1 MRSEN
6 GLSMPGAKLVAVIL
20 TSIVLFAVPASA
32 QSADQDLE
40 AEILAALDGWFGVVA
55 SGDPALI
62 AGYLAPE
69 YQIQRADGAGYD
81 RETYLSSNLPL
92 IADIPAIEG
101 LALTAN
107 GDLVVARYVLVV
119 DEIIDGAQVNPVAP
133 RLTVLR
139 RDGDDWLIVAH
150 ANFSNPN

>member
-1 MRSEN
+1 MRSGN
-6 GLSMPGAKLVAVIL
+6 VSLVPCTKLVAVIAAL
-20 TSIVLFAVPASA
+20 IALFAVPASA

-40 AEILAALDGWFGVVA
+40 AEILAALDGWFGAVA
-55 SGDPALI
+55 SGDPAMI

-69 YQIQRADGAGYD
+69 YQIQRANGDGYD
-81 RETYLSSNLPL
+81 RESYLTSNLPL

-101 LALTAN
+101 LILTAN
-107 GDLVVARYVLVV
+107 GDLVVARYVLDV
-119 DEIIDGAQVNPVAP
+119 DEIIDGAQVNPFAP

>member
-1 MRSEN
+1 MRSDCV
-6 GLSMPGAKLVAVIL
+6 SSVSCAKLVAVIATVL
-20 TSIVLFAVPASA
+20 VLFAGSASA

-40 AEILAALDGWFGVVA
+40 AEILAALDGWFGAVA
-55 SGDPALI
+55 SGDPAII

-69 YQIQRADGAGYD
+69 YQIQRANGDGYD
-81 RETYLSSNLPL
+81 RESYLTSHLPL

-101 LALTAN
+101 LVLTAN

-119 DEIIDGAQVNPVAP
+119 DEIIDGAQVNPIAP

>member
-1 MRSEN
+1 
-6 GLSMPGAKLVAVIL
+6 MPGAKLVAVIV
-20 TSIVLFAVPASA
+20 TVLALFTVPASA
-32 QSADQDLE
+32 QPADQDME
-40 AEILAALDGWFGVVA
+40 AEILAALDGWFGAVA

-62 AGYLAPE
+62 ADYLAPE
-69 YQIQRADGAGYD
+69 YQIQRANGDGYD
-81 RETYLSSNLPL
+81 RETYLTSNLPV

-101 LALTAN
+101 LVLTAN

-119 DEIIDGAQVNPVAP
+119 DEFIDGAQVNPFAP

>member
-1 MRSEN
+1 MRSGN
-6 GLSMPGAKLVAVIL
+6 VSLVPCAKLVAVIVTF
-20 TSIVLFAVPASA
+20 TSLFAAPASA
-32 QSADQDLE
+32 QSANQDIE
-40 AEILAALDGWFGVVA
+40 AEILAALDGWFGAVA
-55 SGDPALI
+55 SGNPAMI

-69 YQIQRADGAGYD
+69 YQIQRANGSGYD
-81 RETYLSSNLPL
+81 RETYLTSSLPV

-101 LALTAN
+101 LVLTAN

-119 DEIIDGAQVNPVAP
+119 DEIIDGTQVNPFAP

>member
-1 MRSEN
+1 
-6 GLSMPGAKLVAVIL
+6 MPGAKLVAVIV
-20 TSIVLFAVPASA
+20 TVLALFTVPASA
-32 QSADQDLE
+32 QSADQDVD
-40 AEILAALDGWFGVVA
+40 AEILAALDGWFGAVA

-62 AGYLAPE
+62 ADYLAPE
-69 YQIQRADGAGYD
+69 YQIQRANGDGYD
-81 RETYLSSNLPL
+81 RETYLTSNLPL
-92 IADIPAIEG
+92 IADVPAIEG
-101 LALTAN
+101 LVLTAN